1 MNSKFNQILWTN
13 LMVRQIA
20 NEMVNAA
27 RGKSGQKASQDAS
40 CIENERGFSLG
51 GAHPSESVLVKFQP
65 PRSVEFLFLFKRVD
79 VDRTLLGG
87 QQEIVALERRRRW
100 RCNFVLVVQSHGA
113 RGSNWPQIRVV
124 LQEILLQFGQ
134 YVFAQEIQM

>member
-27 RGKSGQKASQDAS
+27 RGKSGQKASLDAS

-51 GAHPSESVLVKFQP
+51 GAYPSKSVLVKF
-65 PRSVEFLFLFKRVD
+65 
-79 VDRTLLGG
+79 
-87 QQEIVALERRRRW
+87 
-100 RCNFVLVVQSHGA
+100 
-113 RGSNWPQIRVV
+113 
-124 LQEILLQFGQ
+124 
-134 YVFAQEIQM
+134 